1 MEHIALIDPTIKQAQ
16 ILKVAASLGFL
27 GAGADSG
34 PRLMAILCTPLVSER
49 EVAALIKREPAIYA
63 RVLRVANSAYYGQTR
78 VISSVERAL
87 PLLGLDGVR
96 GIAAASCLSQTVNSR
111 IFASPLD
118 MKALIEHSVATA
130 VAAESLARIRHGSL
144 ASEAFIAGLLHNLGV
159 AVQVQ
164 LDTPG
169 IEAMIRARDADDARE
184 IRALEA
190 QCAAVG
196 HEECITVILEAW
208 QLPDALVAAARH
220 HHDPSA
226 APAAYGV
233 LAALVNLGAYLSL
246 ASGYTYA
253 LEPAPGQCSAQA
265 LALLE
270 LTAEDIE
277 GVAAELPART
287 AGLRSALGPV

>member
-1 MEHIALIDPTIKQAQ
+1 MEHDGLVDPTIKQAQ

-27 GAGADSG
+27 HAGADSG
-34 PRLMAILCTPLVSER
+34 PRLMAILCTPQVSER
-49 EVAALIKREPAIYA
+49 EIAALIKREPAIYA

-78 VISSVERAL
+78 IISSVERAI

-96 GIAAASCLSQTVNSR
+96 GIAAASCLSQTMNSR
-111 IFASPLD
+111 ILGSPLD
-118 MKALIEHSVATA
+118 MKALLEHSLATA
-130 VAAESLARIRHGSL
+130 VAAESLARIRHGTL

-169 IEAMIRARDADDARE
+169 VEAIIRARQADDTRE
-184 IRALEA
+184 IRALES
-190 QCAAVG
+190 QFAAVG
-196 HEECITVILEAW
+196 HEECIAVILEAW
-208 QLPDALVAAARH
+208 QLPDALVAAVRH
-220 HHDPSA
+220 HHDPAA

-233 LAALVNLGAYLSL
+233 LAALVNMGAYLSL

-253 LEPAPGQCSAQA
+253 LETAPGLCSAQVVA
-265 LALLE
+265 QLE

-277 GVAAELPART
+277 GVAAELSGRAAR
-287 AGLRSALGPV
+287 LRNALGPA